1 MWKLEQNNLRKGVVN
16 ESCFVAADR
25 RSIIKKEMNES
36 TLFCYSRQLFQTI
49 LLSKTTTNK
58 ECRNDDEALA

>member
-1 MWKLEQNNLRKGVVN
+1 MRKLEQHNLRKEVVN
-16 ESCFVAADR
+16 AGCFVAADR

-36 TLFCYSRQLFQTI
+36 TLFRYCRQLLQTI

-58 ECRNDDEALA
+58 ECRNDDEGLA